1 MPATDKKDFLYL
13 IWKDPTTRQN
23 FIVGKL
29 SHEKDYEFWYCEE
42 SELAMKN
49 GWGGLEPFP
58 DKEKVYKSEVM
69 FPVFS
74 SRLPDP
80 KRRDIK
86 NILDKYGLSSYDP
99 YELLK
104 KNSGKLPIDTYEFVW
119 PIFPDDETV
128 QRDFYVMGVRH
139 VAKSE
144 GKQCA
149 CLPLVEY
156 GDNLFFLPEPDN
168 EKDHNAILVITENGE
183 KIGYVPRYYNEPI
196 LKRLSSGSTYSCKV
210 LEVNPAPNCSECL
223 KVRLNIPCVDD

>member
-1 MPATDKKDFLYL
+1 MSTTEKKDFLYL
-13 IWKDPTTRQN
+13 IWKDPATRQN

-42 SELAMKN
+42 SELAMEN

-86 NILDKYGLSSYDP
+86 NILDKYRLSSYDP

-128 QRDFYVMGVRH
+128 QRDFYVMGIRH
-139 VAKSE
+139 VAKCE

-149 CLPLVEY
+149 CLPPVKY

-168 EKDHNAILVITENGE
+168 EKDHNAILVITESGE

-210 LEVNPAPNCSECL
+210 LEVNPASNCSECL

>member
-42 SELAMKN
+42 SELAMEN

-86 NILDKYGLSSYDP
+86 NILDKYRLSSYDP

-128 QRDFYVMGVRH
+128 QRDSYVMEIRH

-144 GKQCA
+144 GKQCY
-149 CLPLVEY
+149 CLAPVKY
-156 GDNLFFLPEPDN
+156 GDNLFFLPEPYY
-168 EKDHNAILVITENGE
+168 EKVHNSILVITESGE
-183 KIGYVPRYYNEPI
+183 KIGYVPRYYNESI

-210 LEVNPAPNCSECL
+210 LEVNPASN
-223 KVRLNIPCVDD
+223 